1 MKTSC
6 LAVFALVAANLFAA
20 DQLTVHKVQLTG
32 PSGSVNG
39 KVVGVGDYLIFVDD
53 DQPAKSFLIPRGEIR
68 EARNGNGTVVVQMAR
83 PVTDRFGSRSNLE
96 MRIVD
101 PATGAVLSKMLGV
114 PVERGRTETVYSL
127 DVRHDHK
134 GHGGCDGKL
143 IADDTNLRFESVT
156 EASHSRTWNYNALE
170 KFDSERDH
178 ALLHVRPV
186 SGEGYD
192 FNVRNGATAG
202 AMYKLV
208 ADKIIVA
215 RPNR

>member
-1 MKTSC
+1 MRTYC
-6 LAVFALVAANLFAA
+6 FTLFLLLTANVFAA

-32 PSGSVNG
+32 PSGSIHG
-39 KVVGVGDYLIFVDD
+39 KVVGVGEYLVFVDD
-53 DQPAKSFLIPRGEIR
+53 EQPDKSFVIPRGEIR
-68 EARNGNGTVVVQMAR
+68 TARNEQGSVIVEMER
-83 PVTDRFGSRSNLE
+83 PVTDRFGTRSNLE

-101 PATGAVLSKMLGV
+101 PATGAVLSRMLGV

-127 DVRHDHK
+127 EVRHDHK
-134 GHGGCDGKL
+134 GEGGCDGRL
-143 IADDTNLRFESVT
+143 IADDMRLRFESVT
-156 EASHSRTWNYNALE
+156 QADHSRTWNYNDLQQ
-170 KFDSERDH
+170 FQSERDH

-202 AMYKLV
+202 SMYKLV
-208 ADKIIVA
+208 SDKIVAA